1 MIRRFF
7 KYLFV
12 TLMVLGLLAMAAA
25 GGGLYYLIVI
35 DPGPKIEQS
44 YIQSVL
50 GRESPVYYRDGEE
63 KIGVLFQGT
72 HRQYLT
78 YEQIPK
84 NFINAL
90 VAAEDDQFFH
100 HFGVD
105 IPGIVRAMIVN
116 IKAGRVVQGGSTLT
130 QQTAKNLFKRESR
143 SFKAKLRELLY
154 AFRLEYH
161 YPKEK
166 ILEFYINQF
175 FVSGNGHGLG
185 VAARYYF
192 DKQPD
197 ELTLLECAFI
207 AGSVKRPN
215 YYNPFTKKTEAAAE
229 RARKRA
235 EARAAYVLGKMRK
248 LGMISELQYGQAM
261 AADIVFNRGKL
272 SYALNTVM
280 DLVKDGLAD
289 PAITAALEENG
300 ISNVSTSG
308 IRIITSVERD
318 LQEKTLYAL
327 RRHLSVL
334 DVQLRGYEREQ
345 VQKEYARIDF
355 AGELEPRAGSFLF
368 GTIVSVQ
375 TGDGDGVRIQVD
387 LGSKKPRGT
396 IDRKGL
402 SRVLTAY
409 VRYNGQRWS
418 EVQDGDLALLLDQ
431 LHEGDRVFVSV
442 RNIDEGEGT
451 LALDLEKYPRLQGA
465 ALVLQDGAI
474 RAMAGG
480 MENRYFNRA
489 VKARRLMGS
498 TFKPFLFSAALQLGW
513 NATDLLD
520 NRRSVFV
527 FMDRPYFP
535 RPDHHSPYDFVSMS
549 WAGVTSENVAA
560 VWLLYHLL
568 DHLTEPQIREVAAKL
583 DMAPRIGSSGKE
595 SYSRFKQRIRDQ
607 FGIRINRDV
616 LAQAAYELTVRSL
629 EADFL
634 FENREEEYR
643 KLLDLPY
650 GLNYDRYSEEIE
662 RQLEN
667 PELRNRERAELKLRR
682 KILAHSFVSLSAVL
696 PAFDRYK
703 SYISDQLRRQDDFDL
718 FSIFSGPE
726 PLIPPEG
733 RIYSDGQGR
742 FIFSLT
748 DESKPRWQ
756 LVEARELVQRLGS
769 MDAEERA
776 RFWEE
781 IQLEGRVTARALRQ
795 VAVQAERELAFLVTR
810 KPYSMDVLAKIRDY
824 RVMLGLQYLR
834 SLGRAVGLTSRLE
847 PVLSFPLG
855 SNVITLLEA
864 VRMYETMVQGDLFEP
879 VRPLVE
885 ESEEDADEI
894 SLEGLAIIER
904 IETADGRVIYRQEMT
919 RGRVYD
925 NRVSAAVDHIMQN
938 TVTYGTGRQARNT
951 VRLHSRDP
959 QQEEELKALDIP
971 VPMLGKTGTSNQFRN
986 AAFLGFVPV
995 LAEDGQSVMQFDG
1008 GYTVGVYVGYD
1019 ENMPMVRGT
1028 THVTGSFGALPI
1040 WSRMA
1045 SSILDL
1051 ERVGDLVDPVDLTF
1065 NGLGLRYPAT
1075 GQLFVPVDPDKGGA
1089 VIPGRG
1095 ARDGLIPPSSPV
1107 ILTYGRIMGRGH
1119 FEPDRFFRPFWK
1131 NGVQS
1136 R

>member
-12 TLMVLGLLAMAAA
+12 SLLVLSLLAMAAA
-25 GGGLYYLIVI
+25 GAGLYYLIVLN
-35 DPGPKIEQS
+35 PGPKIEQS

-72 HRQYLT
+72 HRQYLS

-84 NFINAL
+84 DFINAL

-105 IPGIVRAMIVN
+105 IPGIIRAMIVN

-161 YPKEK
+161 YSKEK
-166 ILEFYINQF
+166 ILEFYTNQF

-192 DKQPD
+192 DKDPD

-235 EARAAYVLGKMRK
+235 AARAAYVLGKMRK

-261 AADIVFNRGKL
+261 AADIVFKRGKM

-289 PAITAALEENG
+289 PAITAALEKNG
-300 ISNVSTSG
+300 IANVSTSG
-308 IRIITSVERD
+308 IRIITTVDRD

-327 RRHLSVL
+327 RRHLSIL
-334 DVQLRGYEREQ
+334 DVRLRGYEREQ

-368 GTIVSVQ
+368 GTIVAVESVD
-375 TGDGDGVRIQVD
+375 DGEVRIQVD
-387 LGSKKPRGT
+387 LGAKKPRGV

-402 SRVLTAY
+402 ARLLTAY

-418 EVQDGDLALLLDQ
+418 EVKKGDLALFLDQ
-431 LHEGDRVFVSV
+431 LQKGDRVFVSV
-442 RNIDEGEGT
+442 RSVEQEQGIAHLE
-451 LALDLEKYPRLQGA
+451 LEKYPKLQGA
-465 ALVLQDGAI
+465 ALIVQGGVI

-498 TFKPFLFSAALQLGW
+498 AFKPFLFSAALQLGW

-520 NRRSVFV
+520 NRRNVFV

-549 WAGVTSENVAA
+549 WAGVHSENVAA

-583 DMAPRIGSSGKE
+583 DMAPRVGDSGQE
-595 SYSRFKQRIRDQ
+595 SYSRFKQRIRDR
-607 FGIRINRDV
+607 FGIRIDRDV

-634 FENREEEYR
+634 FENREAEYR
-643 KLLDLPY
+643 QLLDLPY
-650 GLNYDRYSEEIE
+650 GLHYDRYREEIAQ
-662 RQLEN
+662 QLED
-667 PELRNRERAELKLRR
+667 PELKNRERAELELRR
-682 KILAHSFVSLSAVL
+682 KILTYSFVSLRPVL
-696 PAFDRYK
+696 PSLDRYQT
-703 SYISDQLRRQDDFDL
+703 YISEQLRRESDFDL
-718 FSIFSGPE
+718 FSIFSSPE
-726 PLIPPEG
+726 VLTPPEG

-742 FIFSLT
+742 FIFSLA
-748 DESKPRWQ
+748 DDPEAQWQ
-756 LVEARELVQRLGS
+756 PVEPEELIQRLKG
-769 MDAEERA
+769 MDEDQRNE
-776 RFWEE
+776 FWEKV
-781 IQLEGRVTARALRQ
+781 QLEGRVTARALRQ
-795 VAVQAERELAFLVTR
+795 AASQAERELAFLVTR
-810 KPYSMDVLAKIRDY
+810 KPYSMEVLAKIRDY

-834 SLGRAVGLTSRLE
+834 SLGRAAGLTSRLE

-855 SNVITLLEA
+855 SNVVTLLEA
-864 VRMYETMVQGDLFEP
+864 VRMYETMVHGNLLEP
-879 VRPLVE
+879 VRPVVE
-885 ESEEDADEI
+885 EPEEDADEI
-894 SLEGLAIIER
+894 SSEGLAIIER
-904 IETADGRVIYRQEMT
+904 IETSDGKVIYRQEMNPN
-919 RGRVYD
+919 RVYD
-925 NRVSAAVDHIMQN
+925 DRVSAAVDHIMPN
-938 TVTYGTGRQARNT
+938 TVTYGTGRQAWNT

-959 QQEEELKALDIP
+959 QQEEELKALDMP
-971 VPMLGKTGTSNQFRN
+971 VPMLGKTGTANQFRN
-986 AAFLGFVPV
+986 AAFLGYVPV
-995 LAEDGQSVMQFDG
+995 LAGDGQSVMQLEG

-1019 ENMPMVRGT
+1019 ENLPMVRGT

-1045 SSILDL
+1045 SSILDH
-1051 ERVGDLVDPVDLTF
+1051 EQVGDRIDPVDLTF

-1075 GQLFVPVDPDKGGA
+1075 GQLFVPVDPDQGGA

-1095 ARDGLIPPSSPV
+1095 ARTGRVPPQAPV
-1107 ILTYGRIMGRGH
+1107 ILTYGRVMGRGH

-1131 NGVQS
+1131 NRARS